1 MSSEK
6 SQDVRT
12 VSVGQP
18 REIPEFTIDGNEVF
32 FGHETVDTLKSLFAT
47 KSLPFADAMISHC
60 LNISGD
66 GQGLENDKHQSLAI
80 VAELAP
86 NDAVEAMLAT
96 QMAAVHIA
104 LIRQSQHLAKA
115 DTIPK
120 FEIYEK
126 AFNRLSRTFVA
137 QTEAIRKHRNGGQ
150 QKVTVEHVTVNEGG
164 QAIVGDVTHRGAG
177 NE

>member
-1 MSSEK
+1 MSSKEFK
-6 SQDVRT
+6 EVEAKLEARS
-12 VSVGQP
+12 
-18 REIPEFTIDGNEVF
+18 REIPEFTVEGNQVSF
-32 FGHETVDTLKSLFAT
+32 AHDTVETIKNLFSSE
-47 KSLPFADAMISHC
+47 SLPFADAMLCHC
-60 LNISGD
+60 LNVSGD
-66 GQGLENDKHQSLAI
+66 APGLENEKNQSLAI

-104 LIRQSQHLAKA
+104 LMRQSKHLAKA

-164 QAIVGDVTHRGAG
+164 QAIVGNVHRGEG
-177 NE
+177 